1 MSIIPLSG
9 GNNLSFLTPPKR
21 GAKKVAVGQSVGSV
35 EYIPPGKP
43 FQSMFSL

>member
-1 MSIIPLSG
+1 MSILLLSG
-9 GNNLSFLTPPKR
+9 ANILSFLTPSKT
-21 GAKKVAVGQSVGSV
+21 GAEKVAVGQSVGSV